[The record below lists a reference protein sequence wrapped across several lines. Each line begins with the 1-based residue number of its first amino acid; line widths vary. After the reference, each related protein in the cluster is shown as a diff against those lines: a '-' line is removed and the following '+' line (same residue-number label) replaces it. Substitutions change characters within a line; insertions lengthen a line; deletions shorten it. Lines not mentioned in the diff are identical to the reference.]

1 MKRITFLAAFIVALM
16 SFGAK
21 AQVYGHVGVN
31 IGRPA
36 YYAPPQRRVVV
47 VERQPRR
54 YYHRRQVVVRRGYYG
69 PRRPVVIQRYRRPHR
84 VYGHRR
90 W

>member
-1 MKRITFLAAFIVALM
+1 
-16 SFGAK
+16 
-21 AQVYGHVGVN
+21 
-31 IGRPA
+31 
-36 YYAPPQRRVVV
+36 
-47 VERQPRR
+47 
-54 YYHRRQVVVRRGYYG
+54 VRRGYYG